1 MLKIK
6 LCAVVVFLLTT
17 AILLSNSRQFTA
29 AANGDAL
36 AEIANYK
43 TWQRINEKPI
53 KVGGGFQFDGL
64 AGDESVFIVD
74 GQEVTNFR
82 TGELN
87 G

>member
-53 KVGGGFQFDGL
+53 KVESSFQVDDNFGGG
-64 AGDESVFIVD
+64 
-74 GQEVTNFR
+74 
-82 TGELN
+82 
-87 G
+87 